1 MTKTMNKEKESQDK
15 KVKTE
20 KEQNKADNIQ
30 QEKEQNQADNIQ
42 QEKEQNDNSQL
53 LEKAQQEAV
62 DYKNHLQ
69 RLQAEFDNYR
79 KRTSENAIS
88 SRNDGIC
95 DVILEIIPAI
105 DNLERGIEA
114 VKDNSAKSGM
124 EIILKQLREILK
136 KFDVCE
142 IKALGESFNP
152 DKHHAIAKEDECDDK
167 ESENKVTEV
176 FSKGYQRNT
185 KVLRPAM
192 VKVTK

>member
-1 MTKTMNKEKESQDK
+1 MTKTTNKEKKQEQ
-15 KVKTE
+15 KVQNQNQ
-20 KEQNKADNIQ
+20 QNKVDDNQ
-30 QEKEQNQADNIQ
+30 NVNEQVDPNQLI
-42 QEKEQNDNSQL
+42 
-53 LEKAQQEAV
+53 EKAKQEAE

-79 KRTSENAIS
+79 KRTAENS
-88 SRNDGIC
+88 LCSRTDGIC
-95 DVILEIIPAI
+95 DVIVEIIPAI

-114 VKDNSAKSGM
+114 VKDKSAKSGM
-124 EIILKQLREILK
+124 EIILKQLREILA

-152 DKHHAIAKEDECDDK
+152 DLHHAIAKEDQDKDK
-167 ESENKVTEV
+167 ESDNMVTEV
-176 FSKGYQRNT
+176 FLKGYQRKA